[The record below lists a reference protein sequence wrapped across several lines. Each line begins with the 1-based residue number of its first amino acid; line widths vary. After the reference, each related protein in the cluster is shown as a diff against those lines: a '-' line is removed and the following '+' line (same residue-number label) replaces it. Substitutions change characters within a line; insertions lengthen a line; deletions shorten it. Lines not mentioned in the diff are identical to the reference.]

1 MNEKTA
7 FNLIQQY
14 IEGWK
19 QNDLLLILS
28 TLAEDCVVIESHGP
42 QYQGIREIER
52 WFGFWLNANG
62 KVTKWDLLSLYFCEK
77 KKRLSSNGLLVV
89 FPMVGNIP
97 FPAASV
103 WLSFQI
109 RK

>member
-42 QYQGIREIER
+42 QY
-52 WFGFWLNANG
+52 
-62 KVTKWDLLSLYFCEK
+62 FCEK
-77 KKRLSSNGLLVV
+77 KETAFVEWAFGCVSNGREYALPGGISVVKFSDQKIAFLHEYRMTRAIYRWEGKRLNSD
-89 FPMVGNIP
+89 
-97 FPAASV
+97 
-103 WLSFQI
+103 
-109 RK
+109 

>member
-42 QYQGIREIER
+42 QYLFLRKKRNGFRR
-52 WFGFWLNANG
+52 MGFWL
-62 KVTKWDLLSLYFCEK
+62 C
-77 KKRLSSNGLLVV
+77 
-89 FPMVGNIP
+89 
-97 FPAASV
+97 
-103 WLSFQI
+103 FQW
-109 RK
+109 

>member
-77 KKRLSSNGLLVV
+77 KRNG
-89 FPMVGNIP
+89 FRRMG
-97 FPAASV
+97 F
-103 WLSFQI
+103 WLCFQW
-109 RK
+109 